1 MLIDGLLAIVLL
13 WALFKGY
20 RKGLVVGL
28 FSFAALFIGL
38 AAAVKLSAWVA
49 RELEHRTNWHSHWL
63 PFLAFLGVLVAVILL
78 VRMGAALLETAMET
92 LLVGWVNKIG
102 GILMYVLLYGT
113 LFSVV
118 LFYFE
123 KIQLVAPSVI
133 AESKTYPY
141 IHQAG
146 PIAMEWL
153 GKLVPFFKGMFEE
166 LSRYFE
172 KIPIAG

>member
-63 PFLAFLGVLVAVILL
+63 PFLAFLGVLVAVIFM
-78 VRMGAALLETAMET
+78 VRVGAALLETAMET
-92 LLVGWVNKIG
+92 LLVGWLNKLG
-102 GILMYVLLYGT
+102 GIIMYLLLYGT

-133 AESKTYPY
+133 VESKSYPY
-141 IHQAG
+141 IHKAG
-146 PIAMEWL
+146 PIAMDWL

-172 KIPIAG
+172 KIPISG

>member
-20 RKGLVVGL
+20 KNGLVVGL

-49 RELEHRTNWHSHWL
+49 KVAEQQLHWHSSWL
-63 PFLAFLGVLVAVILL
+63 PFLAFLAVLVSVIIL
-78 VRMGAALLETAMET
+78 VRIAAKLIETAMQT
-92 LLVGWVNKIG
+92 LLVGWLNTLG
-102 GILMYVLLYGT
+102 GVIMYLLLYGT

-123 KIQLVAPSVI
+123 KLHIIGPNEI
-133 AESKTYPY
+133 AASKAYPF
-141 IHQAG
+141 IHQMG
-146 PIAMEWL
+146 PVAIEAL
-153 GKLVPFFKGMFEE
+153 GKLIPFFKGMFTE
-166 LSRYFE
+166 LSAYFSQL
-172 KIPIAG
+172 PLPA

>member
-1 MLIDGLLAIVLL
+1 
-13 WALFKGY
+13 
-20 RKGLVVGL
+20 
-28 FSFAALFIGL
+28 
-38 AAAVKLSAWVA
+38 
-49 RELEHRTNWHSHWL
+49 
-63 PFLAFLGVLVAVILL
+63 
-78 VRMGAALLETAMET
+78 MET

-102 GILMYVLLYGT
+102 GILMYLLLYGT

-133 AESKTYPY
+133 AESKSYPY
-141 IHQAG
+141 IHKAG
-146 PIAMEWL
+146 PFAMEWL

-172 KIPIAG
+172 KIPR

>member
-49 RELEHRTNWHSHWL
+49 RELEHRTNFHSHWL
-63 PFLAFLGVLVAVILL
+63 PFLAFLGVLVAAILL
-78 VRMGAALLETAMET
+78 VRIGAALLETAMET

-102 GILMYVLLYGT
+102 GIIMYMLLYGT

-123 KIQLVAPSVI
+123 KIQLVAPSAI
-133 AESKTYPY
+133 AESKSYPY
-141 IHQAG
+141 IHRAG
-146 PIAMEWL
+146 PIAMDWL
-153 GKLVPFFKGMFEE
+153 GKLVPIFKGMFEE
-166 LSRYFE
+166 LSQYF
-172 KIPIAG
+172 KTIPVSG